1 MLDAEPACGTVH
13 VFACVCIYGMG
24 ACLVWIVRVRV
35 DVSLYIYA
43 CVWDVGAG
51 PRPPLAGTCS
61 LWPHFLQL
69 PKMTEAEGQPGE
81 PESQAKRDMGVRLS
95 VCLSVQGMR
104 MLST

>member
-43 CVWDVGAG
+43 CVWDV
-51 PRPPLAGTCS
+51 
-61 LWPHFLQL
+61 
-69 PKMTEAEGQPGE
+69 
-81 PESQAKRDMGVRLS
+81 
-95 VCLSVQGMR
+95 
-104 MLST
+104 